1 MHSAVAFTPH
11 TYKVHDT
18 TANTLHM
25 CEQQNAVIHFTFEEF
40 KFKGIMAKNILL
52 NKKGSV
58 QCYENI
64 CKK

>member
-1 MHSAVAFTPH
+1 M
-11 TYKVHDT
+11 YKVHDT